1 MNWILGGVYVSLK
14 TKQQKTNNHNKD
26 FCRLYLWFSVK
37 DNEPLNDNDV
47 FLILI
52 EFEDGTKIPAKGKII
67 NKIVYIKLFKYYN

>member
-1 MNWILGGVYVSLK
+1 MFTFLLK
-14 TKQQKTNNHNKD
+14 LNSKKPIKHNKD
-26 FCRLYLWFSVK
+26 FCRLYLWFSAK